1 RGTVAEDSGPDANR
15 PAERRCFS
23 RRRAP
28 PARLAAPRAGAMS
41 FRNRLT
47 LFFIVIV
54 IVPMIAVALVLF
66 RLVSDS
72 EQGKG
77 NGRLAQAQRA
87 AQGLFREFQDRGGE
101 AAKKIGGDQ
110 ELAGAIRDKD
120 RAAIQ
125 KRLEAL
131 AEQTNASRVL
141 LRLTGLGSFDV

>member
-1 RGTVAEDSGPDANR
+1 MLYPSPRCARVRWPR
-15 PAERRCFS
+15 PSEGR
-23 RRRAP
+23 
-28 PARLAAPRAGAMS
+28 MS

-77 NGRLAQAQRA
+77 NARLAQAQRA
-87 AQGLFREFQDRGGE
+87 AQGLFSEFQDRGQE
-101 AAKKIGGDQ
+101 AAEAIGADQ
-110 ELAGAIRDKD
+110 ALARAIRDHD

-125 KRLEAL
+125 QRLKQVSK
-131 AEQTNASRVL
+131 EQQATRSL
-141 LRLTGLGSFDV
+141 LRLTGEGSYDVGDKKAIAPSGSKL